1 MSFRVEDAKCVHA
14 TEKAILV
21 EAPDF
26 DEPTWI
32 PLAHVDEDSEV
43 YKVGTD
49 GVLIVSE
56 WLAEQRGWL

>member
-1 MSFRVEDAKCVHA
+1 MAYEIENARCIRE

-32 PLAHVDEDSEV
+32 PQSQVDDDSDV
-43 YKVGTD
+43 YKVGTS
-49 GVLIVSE
+49 GTLIVSD
-56 WLAEQRGWL
+56 WWAEKQGW